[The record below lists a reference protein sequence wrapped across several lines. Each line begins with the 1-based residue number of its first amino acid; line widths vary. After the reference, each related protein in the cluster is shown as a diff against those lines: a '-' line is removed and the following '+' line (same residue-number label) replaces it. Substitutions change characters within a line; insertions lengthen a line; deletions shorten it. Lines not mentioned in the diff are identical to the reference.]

1 MNYDELKAI
10 IASVYESGITMPEA
24 EKYAALF
31 LQAQLSVSADL
42 ESADLDRR
50 MRKRGLKALK
60 SAVRTEAIRTA
71 EGGKKPTEGVLEDIV
86 NLDELVASEEKAF
99 DEAEVKT
106 EALERIFGIFK
117 DAHIYFR
124 GVAKGSFQ

>member
-31 LQAQLSVSADL
+31 LQAQLSVSSDL

-71 EGGKKPTEGVLEDIV
+71 EGARKPTEGVLDDIV
-86 NLDELVASEEKAF
+86 NLDELVAKEEASF

-106 EALERIFGIFK
+106 EALERLFGIFK
-117 DAHIYFR
+117 DGHIFFR
-124 GVAKGSFQ
+124 GVARGNFQ